1 MVAKSKTAD
10 DAVLARVD
18 ENLDKARGR
27 LFELLRI
34 PSISTQ
40 PAHKQDVQHAAEW
53 LRGQLADLG
62 FEAAIKPTSGH
73 PVVLG
78 QHSGPKGTKAPHILF
93 YGHYDV
99 QPPDPLD
106 LWNSPPFDPQIV
118 EGPRGPRVV
127 ARGAVDDKGQLMMFV
142 EALRAWK
149 EAGDG
154 IPAPVT
160 MLLEGE
166 EEIGSPNLEPFL
178 AANKTSLAADFA
190 LISDTNM
197 WDIDTPGITTRLR
210 GMCNCEITLKGPGLD
225 LHSGLFGGSALNPIN
240 ALTHVLGDLRDTQGR
255 IQIPGFYDAVK
266 PVSNEQQSQ
275 WQALGFDEAAFLRG
289 IGLSRPSGEAGISG
303 LQRIWARPTADING
317 IWGGYIGEG
326 SKTIIP
332 SEASAKVSFRLVP
345 DQDPQAIFEAF
356 KKFVADRLPPDAQVT
371 YRAFGMTP
379 GMEIEVNTPWVKAA
393 RAAMQREYGRPAVMI
408 GSGGSIPVVEQ
419 IKRTLN
425 IDTLMMGFGL
435 DDDQV
440 HSPNEKFEMRCFH
453 KGTRSHALLLG
464 ELARSA

>member
-53 LRGQLADLG
+53 LRDQLADLG
-62 FEAAIKPTSGH
+62 FEVAIKPTAGH

-78 QHSGPKGTKAPHILF
+78 HHSGPTGTKAPRILF

-99 QPPDPLD
+99 QPPDPLE

-149 EAGDG
+149 EVGGG

-178 AANKTSLAADFA
+178 AANKSLACGRLCADQ
-190 LISDTNM
+190 
-197 WDIDTPGITTRLR
+197 R
-210 GMCNCEITLKGPGLD
+210 
-225 LHSGLFGGSALNPIN
+225 HQ
-240 ALTHVLGDLRDTQGR
+240 HVGHRHAGDNHAAARDVQLRDHPEGSR
-255 IQIPGFYDAVK
+255 
-266 PVSNEQQSQ
+266 
-275 WQALGFDEAAFLRG
+275 
-289 IGLSRPSGEAGISG
+289 SRPA
-303 LQRIWARPTADING
+303 
-317 IWGGYIGEG
+317 
-326 SKTIIP
+326 
-332 SEASAKVSFRLVP
+332 FRTVRWLGAQP
-345 DQDPQAIFEAF
+345 DQC
-356 KKFVADRLPPDAQVT
+356 AD
-371 YRAFGMTP
+371 
-379 GMEIEVNTPWVKAA
+379 
-393 RAAMQREYGRPAVMI
+393 
-408 GSGGSIPVVEQ
+408 
-419 IKRTLN
+419 
-425 IDTLMMGFGL
+425 
-435 DDDQV
+435 
-440 HSPNEKFEMRCFH
+440 
-453 KGTRSHALLLG
+453 
-464 ELARSA
+464 ARSGRSA

>member
-1 MVAKSKTAD
+1 MVAKSATAA

-18 ENLDKARGR
+18 ESLDKARGR

-53 LRGQLADLG
+53 LRDQLADLG
-62 FEAAIKPTSGH
+62 FEAAIKPTPGH
-73 PVVLG
+73 PVVFG
-78 QHSGPKGTKAPHILF
+78 HHSGPKGTKAPRILF

-149 EAGDG
+149 EAGGG

-178 AANKTSLAADFA
+178 AANKSSLAADFA

-240 ALTHVLGDLRDTQGR
+240 ALANVLGDLRDTQGR

-266 PVSNEQQSQ
+266 AVSNEQQHNGRRSASMKQ
-275 WQALGFDEAAFLRG
+275 HSSAASACPDRAARLACRDWSAYGRDPRQTSTESGVAIPAREARRSFRPRHRPRSRSAWFLTR
-289 IGLSRPSGEAGISG
+289 IRRLSSKLSRNSSPTGSHRMRRSRTGPSA
-303 LQRIWARPTADING
+303 
-317 IWGGYIGEG
+317 
-326 SKTIIP
+326 
-332 SEASAKVSFRLVP
+332 
-345 DQDPQAIFEAF
+345 
-356 KKFVADRLPPDAQVT
+356 
-371 YRAFGMTP
+371 
-379 GMEIEVNTPWVKAA
+379 
-393 RAAMQREYGRPAVMI
+393 
-408 GSGGSIPVVEQ
+408 
-419 IKRTLN
+419 
-425 IDTLMMGFGL
+425 
-435 DDDQV
+435 
-440 HSPNEKFEMRCFH
+440 
-453 KGTRSHALLLG
+453 
-464 ELARSA
+464 

>member
-1 MVAKSKTAD
+1 MSANPDNVVGT
-10 DAVLARVD
+10 VLDRVD
-18 ENLDKARGR
+18 QDLDQARQR
-27 LFELLRI
+27 LFSLLRI

-40 PAHKQDVQHAAEW
+40 PVHEPDVKQAAEW
-53 LRGQLADLG
+53 LRDQLAGLG
-62 FEAAIKPTSGH
+62 FEVAIRPTAGH

-78 QHSGPKGTKAPHILF
+78 HHPGPAGTRAPRILF

-99 QPPDPLD
+99 QPPDPLE
-106 LWNSPPFDPQIV
+106 LWTSPPFDPQIV
-118 EGPRGPRVV
+118 EGPHGARVV

-149 EAGDG
+149 EVGGG

-178 AANKTSLAADFA
+178 AANKGSLAADFA

-197 WDIDTPGITTRLR
+197 WDINTPGVTTRLR
-210 GMCNCEITLKGPGLD
+210 GMCNCELTLKGPGLD

-240 ALTHVLGDLRDTQGR
+240 ALTRILGELHDDQGR
-255 IQIPGFYDAVK
+255 IQLPGFYDTVRAVT
-266 PVSNEQQSQ
+266 PDQQAE
-275 WQALGFDEAAFLRG
+275 WQALGFDEGAFLHG
-289 IGLSRPSGEAGISG
+289 IGLSAPSGEAGLPA

-317 IWGGYIGEG
+317 IWGGYIGTG

-345 DQDPQAIFEAF
+345 DQDAQAVFAAF
-356 KKFVADRLPPDAQVT
+356 QRFVADRLPPGAQVSFQ
-371 YRAFGMTP
+371 AFGMSP
-379 GMEIEVNTPWVKAA
+379 GMEIATDTPWVKAA
-393 RAAMQREYGRPAVMI
+393 RAALQQEYGRPAVMI

-435 DDDQV
+435 DDDQI

-453 KGTRSHALLLG
+453 KGTRSHAILLG
-464 ELARSA
+464 KLAENR